1 MKILIIRL
9 SAIGD
14 VIHCLPAAAELK
26 RRLPGVLIG
35 WVVEPAASSLV
46 LNNPAIDLSYVLPR
60 KQWSRGLALPWRWPG
75 VITDIGAFWSK
86 IKQERFDVV
95 VDFQGLLKSAVCTAA
110 SGAPVRAGFAGTREG
125 AEWFLTDRLDVGDY
139 FGHDRHVVDL
149 NLSLADFVCR
159 KVGTTAGGSQGRAG
173 ETAGLPPVEFPLPEP
188 QPESYEKINEMLGSG
203 PAGGEGAAPLVVLIP
218 GTTWSSKIWPAE
230 YWSDLGVRL
239 WRELGFRICLAGGA
253 AEEAMNA
260 EIASGIE
267 RQFRQVDLVN
277 LTGKTSLLDLIPL
290 FRLSRLVVGPDTGPV
305 HLAAAVG
312 KPKVV
317 GVYGSTP
324 WRRLGPYGP
333 QCRTVSLSLWC
344 QPCFQTVCPLSTKAC
359 LKELS
364 VEKIFSEIV
373 AHLAT

>member
-1 MKILIIRL
+1 LKILIIRL

-26 RRLPGVLIG
+26 RRLPGALIG

-46 LNNPAIDLSYVLPR
+46 LNNPAIDLPYVLPR
-60 KQWSRGLALPWRWPG
+60 KQWLRGLSLPWRWPG
-75 VITDIGAFWSK
+75 VITEIGAFWSK
-86 IKQERFDVV
+86 IRQERFDVAA
-95 VDFQGLLKSAVCTAA
+95 DFQGLLKSAVCTAA

-125 AEWFLTDRLDVGDY
+125 AEWFLTDRLEVGDY

-149 NLSLADFVCR
+149 NLSLAEFVCL
-159 KVGTTAGGSQGRAG
+159 KAGITAGGSQGQAG
-173 ETAGLPPVEFPLPEP
+173 EAAGEQPVEFPLPEP
-188 QPESYEKINEMLGSG
+188 QPGSYEKINEMLGLS
-203 PAGGEGAAPLVVLIP
+203 GGEGAAPLAVLIP
-218 GTTWSSKIWPAE
+218 GTTWTSKIWPAE

-239 WRELGFRICLAGGA
+239 WRELGFRLCLAGGA

-260 EIASGIE
+260 QIAAAIQGQSPE
-267 RQFRQVDLVN
+267 VDLVD
-277 LTGKTSLLDLIPL
+277 LTGKTSLLDLVPL
-290 FRLSRLVVGPDTGPV
+290 FRQSRLVVGPDTGPV

-324 WRRLGPYGP
+324 WARLGPYGP
-333 QCRTVSLSLWC
+333 QCRTVSLGLWC
-344 QPCFQTVCPLSTKAC
+344 QPCYQMVCPLSTRAC

-364 VEKIFSEIV
+364 VEKVISEIV
-373 AHLAT
+373 EFLK